1 MSMFKDVNVVYV
13 YVKDWELAKKFY
25 RETLDW
31 PVAWSDDGVG
41 WEEYG
46 IERATHVAINR
57 WDTNEP
63 LPGSGGPTCVLTV
76 ENVKQTDQALRAK
89 GVKCGDI
96 VDIPGVV
103 KYGTFFDPEGNR
115 FSSRAAKLL
124 LAA

>member
-1 MSMFKDVNVVYV
+1 MSMFKDVNVIYV
-13 YVKDWELAKKFY
+13 FVKDWDGAKNFY
-25 RETLDW
+25 RGILEW

-46 IERATHVAINR
+46 VEGATHVAINR
-57 WDTNEP
+57 WGGDDP
-63 LPGSGGPTCVLTV
+63 LPGSEGPICVLSV
-76 ENVKQTDQALRAK
+76 ENVQQVDQALRAR

-115 FSSRAAKLL
+115 FQFVGD
-124 LAA
+124 

>member
-1 MSMFKDVNVVYV
+1 MSRFKDVNVVYV

-31 PVAWSDDGVG
+31 PVAWTDDGVG

-46 IERATHVAINR
+46 IEGATHVAINR
-57 WDTNEP
+57 WDANEP
-63 LPGSGGPTCVLTV
+63 LPGNGGLTCVLTV
-76 ENVKQTDQALRAK
+76 ENVKQTDQELRAK

-115 FSSRAAKLL
+115 FQFAGN
-124 LAA
+124 